1 MSALGK
7 ALVRSAL
14 VGVLLFASCRQ
25 DMYNQPKT
33 KPYSQS
39 DFFSNGTSA
48 RPIPPNTVQ
57 YHQSRENEAY
67 YTGLTNGVLVT
78 QLPAP
83 VKLTPQLLERGRERF
98 DIYCSVCHGL
108 TGEANGEVVQRGF
121 PAPPTYHSERLRNA
135 PIGHFYDVITNGYG
149 VMYSYA
155 SRVEPNDR
163 WAIAAYIRAL
173 QLSRGAKASN
183 LPPGEQA
190 LLNKTP

>member
-1 MSALGK
+1 
-7 ALVRSAL
+7 
-14 VGVLLFASCRQ
+14 
-25 DMYNQPKT
+25 MYNQPRT

-39 DFFSNGTSA
+39 DFFQDGTSA
-48 RPIPPNTVQ
+48 RPIPPHTVEYQ
-57 YHQSRENEAY
+57 QARENEAY
-67 YTGLTNGVLVT
+67 YTGLTNGTLVA

-83 VKLTPQLLERGRERF
+83 VKLTPKLLKRGQERF
-98 DIYCSVCHGL
+98 DIYCAVCHGL
-108 TGEANGEVVQRGF
+108 AGDGNGEVVQRGF

-173 QLSRGAKASN
+173 QLSRGAKASD
-183 LPPGEQA
+183 LPPNEQSA
-190 LLNKTP
+190 LNNVP